1 MKEIQHKTKRTL
13 MENNVPNMVELQLES
28 YNWFL
33 KKGIKELFRSFS
45 PIKDHQDS
53 KYSLEFVDYKLD
65 KPKYTEAECRF
76 RDNSTYE
83 QPIKIRVQLTVK
95 DEDGNVK
102 EIIPEDIYFGELPI
116 MTDKGTF
123 VINGAE
129 RVIVSQLTRSPGAY
143 FEDNIDISGTML
155 YTGRIIPGNGCWLE
169 VETDARGVMQAK
181 LAQSDKFP
189 LTVLLRALNALEEA
203 CPVYLPSLIGK
214 EITKDIINPATGEK
228 LFDYEAKAYSKK
240 TKKKKPVI
248 FTKADYKR
256 IKDALTDIYK
266 DEQYPFKDYVLSPDY
281 IYDPGLGQS
290 TSTTLDILDTFG
302 ERTFVPVEKTYR
314 CNTFYH
320 YRELDEKGE
329 PVRDKNGEILKDPYI
344 IVPSRDPNKKVEKEL
359 CVYKKDLYKSD
370 GENDSGSAKPY
381 KAKGRKITEDDLA
394 KIQEDAVKDS
404 RRNVYSIE
412 GLRPVKTILLR
423 EDANGAREL
432 ILEEPEVISGKL
444 RDIIASDPDLAEMK
458 PRYQQKENAAAI
470 LEEKEGCRILCMAGS
485 VIDRAAAETIYDAG
499 LSFLEAYKIDPYISE
514 TLKTEQHKLYGEY
527 DASSRTHEVADA
539 DEAVSNFYIYM
550 NSAKSIVEDPESSNQ
565 YIRNYLFDNRR
576 YDLGAVGRYKI
587 NKKLLLDLPE
597 FSNNSLEPIRSITR
611 DDLVQ
616 LIKYIISLNKDGKI
630 IYSFDAERRDMALE
644 TIDAFIKAEED
655 KIKGT
660 KDIIRKIPGSRLQK
674 LDRFRKMFAEC
685 RKGYM
690 FSSDDYGEFVDIAS
704 QIPYSG
710 ACLNALISN
719 SPETLTDMC
728 AIKVKDCVTDEIDH
742 LENKRVRSVG
752 ELLQDQLR
760 SGFNKLQKVCQEK
773 MGHPATQG
781 ANGKNPEKITPGYL
795 VTNKPITSAIR
806 SFFGSSQLSQFMDQT
821 NPLAELTH
829 KRRLSALGPGGLSR
843 QSAKLEVRDVH
854 SSHYGRICPVET
866 PEGPNIGLIGSMA
879 IQAKIDEFGFLKTP
893 YRVVR
898 NGKITSET
906 IELSADDETNEYIAT
921 ANTRTNE
928 NGEFI
933 DDMVNVRYNGNYK
946 TVEKSKITLI
956 DVSANQIMSVAANLI
971 PFIENDDANRA
982 LMGSN
987 MQRQAV
993 PLLRPSA
1000 PIVRTGIEGRTAHD
1014 SGVEMLARRPGRVVW
1029 TSSKWILI
1037 NPDKDTARDTYTVY
1051 SRLKAGQTVNDKE
1064 AVVKLSCSRSA
1075 DKNSLF
1081 TPLADSDEVLA
1092 PAKRA
1097 GEVEILTLDGRITI
1111 AVKPDCE
1118 PAQISFTDDS
1128 YLKGVAKGDVIVGRR
1143 VYDKKKL
1150 SPKIDEEGD
1159 IVEFRREHGV
1169 PDGIVLSIETAESV
1183 DEEGN
1188 KTTLWVLSVEERDYY
1203 GVEPDIIRS
1212 TFPAEHAIFNVN
1224 DYACRSRTAGTG
1236 TGRDGRIEV
1245 TQKSRLEYTFDVKVC
1260 DDYRLYNMV
1269 RSNQNTCINSRPVVR
1284 TGDRIKAD
1292 QLLADG
1298 PCTDHGELALGQ
1310 NVMVAFMPW
1319 NGFNYEDAILLNQ
1332 RLVKDDMFT
1341 SVHIERYETEARDA
1355 KMGAEEITREIP
1367 NTGEEAVKN
1376 LDKNG
1381 IIRIGAEVH
1390 ADDILVGKVAP
1401 KGQIEET
1408 GAGRLISQI
1417 FGTKADT
1424 VKDVSLKLPH
1434 GESGTV
1440 VDVKVF
1446 SRFKFKCTNT
1456 DCRQIHE
1463 FSKKPTEPENLACE
1477 RCGAPLEEYKQK
1489 DADELNA
1496 GVNQLVRVYIAQKR
1510 KIMQGDKM
1518 AGRHGNKGVISNIL
1532 PECDMPYL
1540 PDGTPVDIV
1549 LNPLGVPSRM
1559 NIGQILETH
1568 QGIAGDYLDLNFK
1581 NPIFQG
1587 SKEAEIIADLIVMT
1601 NLKRVRALKEYL
1613 EEMGL
1618 GRQVTVTEAEIK
1630 AAVKKAVDNLETMTS
1645 ENIKEDAAEPVQALY
1660 DKLMKGVGDYLRNGG
1675 MTPAE
1680 LELFSQKIG
1689 AAPVLPA
1696 ELCDKLSRLTLLQYR
1711 QGKLS
1716 EKPADELQ
1724 AADREELSSL
1734 KADIKAIEAEV
1745 KRDAAV
1751 PSDYNYDEL
1760 TDIIEDTV
1768 TRRVGFKAEMAKTD
1782 LYDGRTGEKMEQPV
1796 AVGIIYMLKLSHLVD
1811 DKIHAR
1817 ATGPYS
1823 LVTQQPL
1830 GGKAQFGGQRFGEME
1845 VWALEAYGAA
1855 YTLQEIL
1862 TIKSDDVTGRVK
1874 AFESIVKGR
1883 TLNDPGIPESFK
1895 ILVNELQALCLKV
1908 TVEDADKSPID
1919 LRSNEEDNK
1928 DFFGNLD
1935 YSFGK

>member
-28 YNWFL
+28 YKWFL
-33 KKGIKELFRSFS
+33 EKGIKELFRSFS

-53 KYSLEFVDYKLD
+53 KYSLEFLDYELD
-65 KPKYTEAECRF
+65 KPKFTEAECRY

-83 QPIKIRVQLTVK
+83 APIKIKVQLTVK
-95 DEDGNVK
+95 DDDGNIK
-102 EIIPEDIYFGELPI
+102 EILPEKLYFGELPI

-169 VETDARGVMQAK
+169 VETDARSTMQGK

-189 LTVLLRALNALEEA
+189 LTVLLRALSALDEA
-203 CPVYLPSLIGK
+203 CPVYLPSLIGTELK
-214 EITKDIINPATGEK
+214 KNIDNPIPGRPPLVDI
-228 LFDYEAKAYSKK
+228 SKK
-240 TKKKKPVI
+240 RTKKKI
-248 FTKADYKR
+248 FTKTDYEEVRK
-256 IKDALTDIYK
+256 ALSALYK
-266 DEQYPFKDYVLSPDY
+266 DETLPFKDYVLSPDY
-281 IYDPGLGQS
+281 IYDKELGRS
-290 TSTTLDILDTFG
+290 TSTTLDILNIFG
-302 ERTFVPVEKTYR
+302 EKIYLPVEQMCRCRTFHYVGADGQKEYDIVIPAKDPANKYYEKKLRVFRKDLCQGDASKLYKKAGKAITDADLDKIREDAERTTHRKREFSIEDYRPVETI
-314 CNTFYH
+314 
-320 YRELDEKGE
+320 
-329 PVRDKNGEILKDPYI
+329 VVKNGMIETADPSLTVAEIEKDGSAKVLCPAGELIDRETARTIYETGTSFIQVYKVDPYI
-344 IVPSRDPNKKVEKEL
+344 
-359 CVYKKDLYKSD
+359 
-370 GENDSGSAKPY
+370 G
-381 KAKGRKITEDDLA
+381 
-394 KIQEDAVKDS
+394 
-404 RRNVYSIE
+404 
-412 GLRPVKTILLR
+412 
-423 EDANGAREL
+423 
-432 ILEEPEVISGKL
+432 
-444 RDIIASDPDLAEMK
+444 
-458 PRYQQKENAAAI
+458 
-470 LEEKEGCRILCMAGS
+470 
-485 VIDRAAAETIYDAG
+485 
-499 LSFLEAYKIDPYISE
+499 E
-514 TLKTEQHKLYGEY
+514 TLKTEQHKSYAGY
-527 DASSRTHEVADA
+527 RVSAKSHEIADA
-539 DEAVSNFYIYM
+539 DEAISNFYIYM
-550 NSAKSIVEDPESSNQ
+550 NSNKSTVEDRASSMA
-565 YIRNYLFDNRR
+565 YLKNYLFDNRR
-576 YDLGAVGRYKI
+576 YDLGTVGRYKI

-597 FSNNSLEPIRSITR
+597 FSNECMEPTRSITR

-616 LIKYIISLNKDGKI
+616 LIKYIISLNQDGQI
-630 IYSFDAERRDMALE
+630 VYLFDADARDKALE
-644 TIDAFIKAEED
+644 AVDEYIGAEAKKTRDARDRELQS
-655 KIKGT
+655 
-660 KDIIRKIPGSRLQK
+660 RIPGTRLSK
-674 LDRFRKMFAEC
+674 LYRFRQMFAEC

-690 FSSDDYGEFVDIAS
+690 FTHDDYREFVDIAKE
-704 QIPYSG
+704 IPYG
-710 ACLNALISN
+710 DVHIDALISD
-719 SPETLTDMC
+719 SPETLTDQC
-728 AIKVKDCVTDEIDH
+728 AIRVKACVTDEIDH

-773 MGHPATQG
+773 MGHPGNQN
-781 ANGKNPEKITPGYL
+781 NGKGPDKVTPGYL
-795 VTNKPITSAIR
+795 ITNKPITSAIR

-893 YRVVR
+893 YRVVK
-898 NGKITSET
+898 NGRITNE
-906 IELSADDETNEYIAT
+906 IKELSADDETNEYIAT
-921 ANTRTNE
+921 ANTRTNDD
-928 NGEFI
+928 GEFI
-933 DDMVNVRYNGNYK
+933 DDHVNVRYNGNYK
-946 TVEKSKITLI
+946 TVDKSQITLI
-956 DVSANQIMSVAANLI
+956 DVSPNQIMSVAANLI

-993 PLLRPSA
+993 PLLRPGA
-1000 PIVRTGIEGRTAHD
+1000 PIVRTGVEARTAHD
-1014 SGVEMLARRPGRVVW
+1014 SGVEMLARRAGKVVW
-1029 TSSKWILI
+1029 TSSRWILVKPQ
-1037 NPDKDTARDTYTVY
+1037 NDSSKDTYTVY
-1051 SRLKAGQTVNDKE
+1051 SLLKEGDSVQAKE
-1064 AVVKLSCSRSA
+1064 AVVKLAVARTR

-1081 TPLADSDEVLA
+1081 RDLEPSDEILA

-1097 GEVEILTLDGRITI
+1097 GQVSVISLDGRATI
-1111 AVKPDCE
+1111 VVTPSELE
-1118 PAQISFTDDS
+1118 PAETIFADDS
-1128 YLKGVAKGDVIVGRR
+1128 YLKGVSAGDLVVDGK
-1143 VYDKKKL
+1143 VYDGKDLEPKK
-1150 SPKIDEEGD
+1150 DAEFGD
-1159 IVEFRREHGV
+1159 TIAFDTADQNV
-1169 PDGIVLSIETAESV
+1169 PDGKVVSIDRMSAV
-1183 DEEGN
+1183 DEEGMETVCW
-1188 KTTLWVLSVEERDYY
+1188 KLTVEECDFYP
-1203 GVEPDIIRS
+1203 VEPRIIRS
-1212 TFPAEHAIFNVN
+1212 TFPAEHSIFKVN
-1224 DYACRSRTAGTG
+1224 DYSAKSVSAGTG
-1236 TGRDGRIEV
+1236 TGPDGRIKVRQIESLKYSFEV
-1245 TQKSRLEYTFDVKVC
+1245 FVC

-1269 RSNQNTCINSRPVVR
+1269 RSNQNTCINSRPAVR
-1284 TGDRIKAD
+1284 TGDRVRTD

-1298 PCTDHGELALGQ
+1298 PCTDKGELALGQ

-1355 KMGAEEITREIP
+1355 KMGAEEITRDIP
-1367 NTGEEAVKN
+1367 NTGEDAVKN

-1381 IIRIGAEVH
+1381 IIKIGAEVH
-1390 ADDILVGKVAP
+1390 ADDILVGKIAP

-1408 GAGRLISQI
+1408 GASRLISQI

-1440 VDVKVF
+1440 VDVKIF
-1446 SRFKFKCTNT
+1446 SRFKYKCSNP
-1456 DCRQIHE
+1456 DCNKIHE
-1463 FSKKPTEPENLACE
+1463 FSKKPEDTSALTCD
-1477 RCGAPLEEYKQK
+1477 RCGSPLLEDKLK
-1489 DADELNA
+1489 DADELSA

-1568 QGIAGDYLDLNFK
+1568 QGIAGDYLGLKFK

-1587 SKEAEIIADLIVMT
+1587 SREAEIIADLIVMT
-1601 NLKRVRALKEYL
+1601 NLKKLRVLKEYL
-1613 EEMGL
+1613 AELGL
-1618 GRQVTVTEAEIK
+1618 DRQINVTEAEIK
-1630 AAVKKAVDNLETMTS
+1630 AAVKQAVDNLESMTAD
-1645 ENIKEDAAEPVQALY
+1645 NIKANASEPVDALY
-1660 DKLMKGVGDYLRNGG
+1660 NRLLDDVRSYLKSGA
-1675 MTPAE
+1675 MTPVD
-1680 LELFSQKIG
+1680 LEEFSQKLG
-1689 AAPVLPA
+1689 GAPVLSP
-1696 ELCDKLSRLTLLQYR
+1696 ELCDEVARMMKLEWSLD
-1711 QGKLS
+1711 KFA
-1716 EKPADELQ
+1716 EKPSA
-1724 AADREELSSL
+1724 
-1734 KADIKAIEAEV
+1734 
-1745 KRDAAV
+1745 
-1751 PSDYNYDEL
+1751 EL
-1760 TDIIEDTV
+1760 TDADKAEMTVINAQIKVIRTKIEEDAVIPEDYDYEELISIIEDTV

-1895 ILVNELQALCLKV
+1895 ILVNELQALCLKI
-1908 TVEDADKSPID
+1908 TVEDSDKSPID
-1919 LRSNEEDNK
+1919 LRSNEEDSK
-1928 DFFGNLD
+1928 EFFSNFE
-1935 YSFGK
+1935 YNFGK